1 MFLSVSGGHICS
13 PERDTNV
20 ASPYKNNISHMNYC
34 IDLIIGKAFC
44 IFMFFHFPDSS
55 LSVLKGFRFC
65 FCIIT
70 RVKTENTPKLENED
84 PLRFFTVTNKTEKTF
99 KSYTRSPHRSPE
111 EACQPEVDF
120 FLLRQLFCPNF

>member
-1 MFLSVSGGHICS
+1 
-13 PERDTNV
+13 
-20 ASPYKNNISHMNYC
+20 MNYC

-44 IFMFFHFPDSS
+44 IFMFFRFPDAS

-84 PLRFFTVTNKTEKTF
+84 PLTFFAVKNKKENFQKLHSF
-99 KSYTRSPHRSPE
+99 SPSIPAQRRP
-111 EACQPEVDF
+111 VNRKWIF
-120 FLLRQLFCPNF
+120 FLLGQFFCPNF